1 MRWDDDPTVPIGV
14 IIAVVFMGIFVLGGV
29 AGSELSENG
38 NITKGR
44 NQGIVLCTE
53 KPKECVVEY
62 QYIKLKETQK

>member
-1 MRWDDDPTVPIGV
+1 MRWDDDPIGV

-29 AGSELSENG
+29 VGSGIMKPEY
-38 NITKGR
+38 ITEGR
-44 NQGIVLCTE
+44 TQGIVLCTE